1 MTFKVQTLNSISSKG
16 LDRLPR
22 ELYEVASE
30 LSAPDA
36 IILRSHN
43 MHDMDIA
50 DSVRAIGRAGAGV
63 NNIPVADMSKRGVP
77 VFNAPGA
84 NANAVKELVLAGL
97 LLSARNLMSAWRYV
111 EELTS
116 TGEDLKKEIEAG
128 KKRFKGVEL
137 PGRTLGVAGLGAIG
151 VNVANAAQGLGMNVQ
166 GFDPGMTVNNAW
178 RLHASVA
185 GALSI
190 DELLSRSEF
199 VSLHVPLVEGTRK
212 LIDADRLKLMRKNAV
227 LLNFSRAEI
236 VDEDAVLEALEAGRL
251 SYYVCDF
258 PSEKLR
264 AHERVI
270 TLPHLGA
277 STDEAEDNSAMM
289 IADQLRDYLEVGTL
303 RNSVNFPEA
312 IMPPTAHAH
321 RIAVVNHNV
330 PNMVGQ
336 ISSTL
341 ARHEHNIADLLNKSR
356 DEVAYT
362 LVDVDAAVAEAA
374 LEELRSIEG
383 VLCVR
388 YLGAIGSEAQ

>member
-22 ELYEVASE
+22 DKYEIASE
-30 LSAPDA
+30 LSTPDA

-43 MHDMDIA
+43 MHDMAIPDT
-50 DSVRAIGRAGAGV
+50 VRAIGRAGAGV
-63 NNIPVADMSKRGVP
+63 NNIPVPDMTKRGVA

-84 NANAVKELVLAGL
+84 NANAVKELVLSGL
-97 LLSARNLMSAWRYV
+97 LLSSRNLMSAWRYV

-116 TGEDLKKEIEAG
+116 TGEELKKEVEAG

-151 VNVANAAQGLGMNVQ
+151 VQVANAARDLGMSVL
-166 GFDPGMTVNNAW
+166 GFDPGITVNNAW
-178 RLHASVA
+178 RLHANVSQ
-185 GALSI
+185 ALSV
-190 DELLSRSEF
+190 DELLSRSDF
-199 VSLHVPLVEGTRK
+199 VSLHVPLVDDTRG
-212 LIDADRLKLMRKNAV
+212 LIDAKRLKLMRKNAV

-236 VDEDAVLEALEAGRL
+236 VDEDAVLGALESGRL
-251 SYYVCDF
+251 HYYVCDF

-264 AHERVI
+264 GHPSVI

-289 IADQLRDYLEVGTL
+289 IADQLRDYLEVGNI

-312 IMPPTAHAH
+312 IMPPTANAH
-321 RIAVVNHNV
+321 RIVVVNHNV

-341 ARHEHNIADLLNKSR
+341 ARHELNIADLLNKSKG
-356 DEVAYT
+356 EIAYT
-362 LVDVDAAVAEAA
+362 LVDVDSEAPEAV
-374 LEELRSIEG
+374 LDELKAIEG

-388 YLGAIGSEAQ
+388 YLGAVGSEAA

>member
-1 MTFKVQTLNSISSKG
+1 MTFKIQTLNNISAKG

-22 ELYEVASE
+22 DLYEIASE
-30 LSAPDA
+30 MSKPDA

-43 MHDMDIA
+43 MHDMAIA

-63 NNIPVADMSKRGVP
+63 NNIPVAEMSKRGVP

-84 NANAVKELVLAGL
+84 NANAVKELVLAGML
-97 LLSARNLMSAWRYV
+97 LASRNLMSAWRYV

-116 TGEDLKKEIEAG
+116 TGEELKKEVEAG

-151 VNVANAAQGLGMNVQ
+151 VNVANAAQALGMSVQ
-166 GFDPGMTVNNAW
+166 GFDPGITVNNAW
-178 RLHASVA
+178 RLAANVSQ
-185 GALSI
+185 ALSI
-190 DELLSRSEF
+190 DELLSRSDY
-199 VSLHVPLVEGTRK
+199 VSLHVPLVDDTRG
-212 LIDADRLKLMRKNAV
+212 LVDAKRLKLMRKGAV

-236 VDEDAVLEALEAGRL
+236 VDEDAVLAALENGRL

-264 AHERVI
+264 GHDRVI

-289 IADQLRDYLEVGTL
+289 IADQLRDYLEIGNI

-312 IMPPTAHAH
+312 IMPPTASAH
-321 RIAVVNHNV
+321 RLAVVNHNV

-341 ARHEHNIADLLNKSR
+341 ARHGHNIADLLNKSKG
-356 DEVAYT
+356 EVAYT
-362 LVDVDAAVAEAA
+362 LVDVDAPVADEAID
-374 LEELRSIEG
+374 ELRGIEG

-388 YLGAIGSEAQ
+388 YLGAVGSDAA